1 MLYPIAIYQANG
13 RFVAHAPDLPTLPM
27 TGETMADVIHNARMA
42 IIEYLQKLANQKQPI
57 PKGKEISEHLDN
69 PDYFGRTWA
78 IISLDSLRFH
88 QETIAYELLLP
99 KNMLDGIYQ
108 RLGGEVAME
117 KVQAFILGAIQDKL
131 DKLH

>member
-27 TGETMADVIHNARMA
+27 TGETMADVIHNARMV
-42 IIEYLQKLANQKQPI
+42 IMEYLQKLANQKQPI

-88 QETIAYELLLP
+88 QETVVYELVLP
-99 KNMLDGIYQ
+99 KDVLDGIYQ
-108 RLGGEVAME
+108 VLGDHSTAD
-117 KVQAFILGAIQDKL
+117 KVQDFILTAIQEKL
-131 DKLH
+131 EH